1 MQKFNTLIR
10 NIFFLKKKR
19 EKKEKEKREQMLPK
33 RLAALGGVERGAQT
47 SVGGSGGMMGDKPD
61 ADDSLKGR

>member
-1 MQKFNTLIR
+1 
-10 NIFFLKKKR
+10 
-19 EKKEKEKREQMLPK
+19 MLPK